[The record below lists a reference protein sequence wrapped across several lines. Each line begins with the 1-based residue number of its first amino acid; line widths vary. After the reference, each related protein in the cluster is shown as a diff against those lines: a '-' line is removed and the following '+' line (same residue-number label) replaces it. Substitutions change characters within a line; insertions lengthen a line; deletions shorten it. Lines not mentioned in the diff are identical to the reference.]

1 MRSFSAKAKCR
12 GKTIGFVP
20 TMGALHE
27 GHFSLIELARKQCD
41 ILVVSIFVNP
51 IQFGPKEDLKKYP
64 RDLKRDCRSLKA
76 FDPDILFLPQEKE
89 MYPKGF
95 KTMVEVEGLSER
107 LCGRSRPGHFR
118 GVATVVA
125 KLFAIVSPDRAFFG
139 EKDYQQQLI
148 IRQMVSD
155 LNLPV
160 GIISLPTVREWGG
173 LAMSSRNAYLDPAER
188 KSATILYRA
197 LLLGRELITHGE
209 TKPHKVASRMR
220 SLIFSEP
227 LVRIDYLA
235 IADPASLEEVTRIRG
250 KVLLALAAY
259 VGKTRLIDNML
270 V

>member
-1 MRSFSAKAKCR
+1 MRSFSAKTKCR

-27 GHFSLIELARKQCD
+27 GHLSLIAEARKQCD
-41 ILVVSIFVNP
+41 SVVVSIFVNP
-51 IQFGPKEDLKKYP
+51 IQFGPREDLKKYP

-89 MYPKGF
+89 MYPKGNKSF
-95 KTMVEVEGLSER
+95 VEVEGLSEK

-125 KLFAIVSPDRAFFG
+125 KLFNIVSPDRAFFG

-155 LNLPV
+155 LDLPV
-160 GIISLPTVREWGG
+160 EIVSLATVREWDG
-173 LAMSSRNAYLDPAER
+173 LAMSTRNAYLNPAER

-197 LLLGRELITHGE
+197 LLLGSELISRGE
-209 TKPHKVASRMR
+209 RDPHKVASRMR
-220 SLIFSEP
+220 SLLFSEP
-227 LVRIDYLA
+227 SVRIDYLA
-235 IADPASLEEVTRIRG
+235 VADPATLEEIIRIRG
-250 KVLLALAAY
+250 KVLIALAVY
-259 VGKTRLIDNML
+259 VGSTRLIDNML